1 MCFGGK
7 GGAFSRPDRGIIDF
21 RRPFGPGTGGLLPL
35 FVLVPPVGGR
45 WELAGGGAS
54 SASTGVPNA
63 MDFRRD
69 DWLRP
74 LGSGIE
80 DSVVRRLRDELLIV
94 DGADSLEGKSTR
106 PLVLS
111 SSRRRG
117 RQCENPLQRQQSM
130 FTRKMRPARQRL
142 FQLTRMASRG

>member
-1 MCFGGK
+1 MCFVSMCFGGK

-45 WELAGGGAS
+45 CELAGGGAS

-74 LGSGIE
+74 LGSGID

-106 PLVLS
+106 PVVLS
-111 SSRRRG
+111 PSGSA
-117 RQCENPLQRQQSM
+117 M
-130 FTRKMRPARQRL
+130 RKSTETTAVVNDHKKDETGPP
-142 FQLTRMASRG
+142 T